1 MLHSNCHIPDIIIH
15 NARVHILDENYSMA
29 EAIAIAGK
37 RILAVGDNEEI
48 LALADEKTEVIDAEG
63 GSVTPGI
70 NDSHSHMWEAGM
82 LMEGIITFGIP
93 SIQALSEEVG
103 KKIKELQPGQWLQG
117 GGWIESQFSEKRMP
131 TRYDLDPVS
140 PDNPVVLERIFSTCC
155 ANSAALKAAGITK
168 DTPDPEGGTIGRD
181 KNGEPNGLLF
191 RSAKQLVRDVMP
203 SAFGENKFGSGEQ
216 ISIAINRAQDD
227 YLRYGITSVVEPG
240 VTPSMIKAYQRLKD
254 KGELKIRVNLM
265 PCWHGFAINEDE
277 DFSDRL
283 IGEMGLYSG
292 FGDEWLR
299 IGGLKMAIDGGLT
312 SKTSLRTWKYKGDE
326 GIAPFPLRLDLKD
339 LPGWVKE
346 AHDGGWGVGIHCM
359 GDIAVDEAASAIY
372 DAYKENPA
380 DRRHQ
385 LVHCYFTSKDAMKK
399 MAESG
404 VILAAQASFIYNE
417 ADGYPDLLN
426 EEQQRTFMP
435 LRSCLDAGIR
445 LALSTDMPSAHHNP
459 FWGMYSA
466 VTRKGM
472 HGFCLGEEECITVN
486 ESLRAMTQGGAY
498 MTFEE
503 NIKGTLL
510 PGMFAD
516 VVILDRS
523 LEGIDPED
531 IRNVT
536 VKTTIVDGKIAYR
549 AE

>member
-15 NARVHILDENYSMA
+15 NARVHVLDESYSVA

-37 RILAVGDNEEI
+37 RILAVGNNEEI
-48 LALADEKTEVIDAEG
+48 LALADEKTEIIDAEG

-93 SIQALSEEVG
+93 SIKALSEEVG

-131 TRYDLDPVS
+131 TKYDLDPVS
-140 PDNPVVLERIFSTCC
+140 PNNPVVLERIFSTCC

-181 KNGEPNGLLF
+181 ENGEPNGLLF

-326 GIAPFPLRLDLKD
+326 EIAPFPLRLDLKD

-359 GDIAVDEAASAIY
+359 GDIAVDEAANAIY

-385 LVHCYFTSKDAMKK
+385 LVHCYFTSREAMKK

-486 ESLRAMTQGGAY
+486 EALRAMTQGGAY

-510 PGMFAD
+510 PGMLAD

-536 VKTTIVDGKIAYR
+536 VRTTIVDGKIAYR
-549 AE
+549 TE